1 MRAVRLPV
9 SGIEVM
15 LRQPTGAED
24 ILLLEAPACDTPLA
38 LDLITRLGSST
49 DGATFAGDTLC
60 VTDLDALLLLLRQ
73 MLLGDL
79 IRTDVL
85 CPAKECGRRIDISF
99 HVGEYLA
106 HHRPRTARAV
116 EAADEAGWFR
126 LRDAP
131 VSFRLPSAADQVAIS
146 RSTEPERALIR
157 ACIRPAEISARILK
171 RVETAMEALA
181 PNLSHPLQGQ
191 CPECGA
197 TVDMYFDA
205 QQFTLNEL
213 RNQATFI
220 YEDVHLLASYYHWSQ
235 AEILALPRSQR
246 AQFTQMVQQERSLV

>member
-1 MRAVRLPV
+1 MRTVRLPV

-24 ILLLEAPACDTPLA
+24 ILLLEAPACDTALA
-38 LDLITRLGSST
+38 LDLVTRLGSAI

-99 HVGEYLA
+99 RVGEYLA

-116 EAADEAGWFR
+116 EAADVAGWFR

-131 VSFRLPSAADQVAIS
+131 VSFRLPSAADQVAVL

-157 ACIRPAEISARILK
+157 ACIRPAEISAHIRK
-171 RVETAMEALA
+171 RVEIAMEALA

-191 CPECGA
+191 CPECGT

-213 RNQATFI
+213 RNQAMYI

-235 AEILALPRSQR
+235 AEILALPRSRR
-246 AQFTQMVQQERSLV
+246 AQYTQMVQQERSLV